1 MDKESLKKIREYI
14 FNIDKLDIPL
24 EDKLEIIINLNIL
37 LDPNN
42 YNKHIK
48 ILQRYTK
55 EEKWRSK

>member
-14 FNIDKLDIPL
+14 FNINKLDIPL

-48 ILQRYTK
+48 ILQRYAK
-55 EEKWRSK
+55 DEKWRSK

>member
-14 FNIDKLDIPL
+14 FNINKLDIPI

-37 LDPNN
+37 LDSNN

-48 ILQRYTK
+48 ILQRYAK
-55 EEKWRSK
+55 NEKWRSK

>member
-14 FNIDKLDIPL
+14 FNIDKLDIPI

-42 YNKHIK
+42 YYKDIK
-48 ILQRYTK
+48 ILQRYAK
-55 EEKWRSK
+55 NEKWRSK

>member
-1 MDKESLKKIREYI
+1 MNKESLKKIREYI
-14 FNIDKLDIPL
+14 FNINKLDIPI

-48 ILQRYTK
+48 ILQRYVK
-55 EEKWRSK
+55 DEKWRSK